1 MNLRNSI
8 FILIILL
15 IIFLSMGF
23 VTSVDIDDNST
34 SLTNNVQVD
43 EVETSSIGTQNLD
56 QTDSNDVYDD
66 KLTLEDN
73 DVLSAD
79 DNQIIYVGPSSA
91 GTADGSRDHPYTSI
105 STALSHT
112 LSGKTNEIVVLN
124 GTYRYTSAFTIS
136 KDNLIIRADD
146 DANPVISFAGQY
158 SSYNRWTISGNN
170 VTIKGI
176 EFTNNLATSGYST
189 GMLEITGTNIAV
201 SDCEFTAVR
210 GTRPIY
216 ANRATNLLI
225 ENSSFIGLDGNNNEA
240 LGIYNSNNVTIR
252 NNHVEGFGS
261 SSRDGSGVYASS
273 SNIII
278 DNNTFTNM
286 RSDNGIIYK
295 SGSTGNVYIQNNRF
309 LNSTSSSSGGAIYSF
324 NDNVH
329 ILNNTFTDIS
339 AQTNGGAIYLT
350 GKNHTIS
357 GNSFNNCSATQNGGA
372 IYMPYSSTTVNGFD
386 NNSFYNC
393 SSTVGGALYSAP
405 NLEINNAYFED
416 CSAVNG
422 SAAYLSPEY
431 TGTTYTTTINN
442 STFVNNNATSSG
454 TVYSAFPNFAVSNS
468 TFENNTAGKDGGAL
482 YIEGKTRYSTS
493 NNAITSITNTTFNNN
508 SAVNGGA
515 IYTYKMYDSILDN
528 DTFTNNTAVIG
539 GAVFID
545 YPRGKQDKSQNNAI
559 TNSNFENNSAEMGG
573 AVVIYSSDSTVSNS
587 TFTNNNATRYGGGAV
602 IMGGKN
608 SQIINNTFANNTAFL
623 YGGAIGTNDS
633 YIGNNS
639 FINNSAYQA
648 GAILT
653 INSTIAYN
661 NFTDNNATRGPD
673 VVYIDTY
680 EYYTYDVICNCT
692 NCTDCSCTID
702 NCNCTNASMIVVAT
716 NLLINNT
723 LDEDSVYCYNDTQIL
738 RVVKNANG
746 MYYLY
751 QDPSIITDRYFYKA
765 YCIEMDASIPIGYN
779 GTDGILVEDLTFVR
793 NSLDQ
798 SYVGDY
804 IKVLIILYEKVQY
817 NLKDYI
823 YVFTDGDYMNSE
835 DPIIQNVINITHD
848 SLTILDNG
856 FNIVNDTYSC
866 YWFQSFINPTT
877 RQNLILINGCK
888 PIEFPDLVPTKT
900 ADVSKVSNGDNIAY
914 TVKVYN
920 DHNITLTNVTVTDNL
935 GSGDWYISSWT
946 NTYNDAWVR
955 LSDNKWQLN
964 RPLRPGESAQF
975 EVICHVNTAN
985 GNPLT
990 NTIDVFA
997 HETEHHYVSETVD
1010 TERPLIL
1017 DKYATKKLVAR
1028 GELVDF
1034 KIVVTNNGKETMNNI
1049 RVDDVFSNTD
1059 FEWVSLTSDVGSWSS
1074 SGWSTSGSTITRGVY
1089 LSGGIAP
1096 GQSAIFTV
1104 TLRALKDSTSY
1115 TMYNNARLYQNSN
1128 YIMEDSD
1135 SVSIYTPYISLDKQ
1149 VSQSVYNVGDTVKF
1163 TIYVRNPTSMPL
1175 TGVYVEDFLPDG
1187 LQFTNWE
1194 QQNSWSTYSTSGSS
1208 WTMSSYDYQQNLLR
1222 FNLMGALEPN
1232 LQTRAIYIYCK
1243 ATQPGHAINNATAY
1257 ADGANPYTD
1266 RAEYTVLEPSIA
1278 VQKTTIDRQVYVGEN
1293 VSFTIKVTNDGNRAL
1308 TNVVVH
1314 ESLHKDLTYL
1324 SYTDGSKKWIKNSDL
1339 SWTYNGT
1346 LAVGQSSQFEV
1357 TFRAD
1362 KTGTLTN
1369 VVHVSTKEGP
1379 SDDDS
1384 DDTTVIIRPLTGTKL
1399 TVDKVVSVGDN
1410 VTFII
1415 NVENTRN
1422 QPFNNVFV
1430 KETDIEGLTFLSWKQ
1445 DGTDWTYNETSKI
1458 FKYGKTLNPGEVA
1471 SFNVTFRADKMG
1483 NWTNVII
1490 YGADGIKNFTAE
1502 NDTFVKAFNMSVQK
1516 IAIDKVV
1523 FLGDEIRFLIVV
1535 NNTGNERLTNVYVNE
1550 TDFGNLTFL
1559 RYEAVSGMWRL
1570 VQNNGYIFRLAGGLN
1585 PNASASFLVVFNA
1598 TETGNYTNVVVG
1610 NSDQVKNVSANN
1622 TTSVEIFKLKIEK
1635 ITIDK
1640 VVNIGENVT
1649 FTIRVTNIGDSAL
1662 DDVFVTETSHDG
1674 LKYLSFVSDKGNWE
1688 YTDGKFKLLD
1698 ILDVDDTASF
1708 NITFKT
1714 TKTGNLTNVIVGTYD
1729 GFKNVTTNNTT
1740 SVYNANMTVQ
1750 KITIDTEVMKG
1761 DNVTFTIIVKNTGE
1775 TNLTGVYVNE
1785 LEYDGLTYSSYA
1797 SNVGTWTK
1805 EGDSYKLDGILK
1817 VGESASF
1824 NITFI
1829 ATSMGNVTNVV
1840 VAGSN
1845 ETKETKTNNTTY
1857 IRNPDFEVVKDT
1869 LNATVGLNDEVTF
1882 TIVVT
1887 NTGNVNLTKVTVYE
1901 DYPAGLKF
1909 VGSSAGWAT
1918 TDNKTFVYDGILEV
1932 GKEIQLN
1939 ITFKAIALGNLTNVV
1954 NVSSPDVPENKT
1966 TNKTV
1971 TVPNPDFEVVKDAL
1985 NATVRLN
1992 DEVTFTIVVTNTG
2005 DVNLTKVTVYE
2016 DYPAGLK
2023 FVGSSAGWATTDNK
2037 TFVYDGILEVGK
2049 EIQLNI
2055 TFKAIALG
2063 NLINVVNVNTHEVPE
2078 NSSASDDVLVICP
2091 NMTVEKITNNVTVF
2105 KGEQVSFT
2113 VIVKNTGDTDL
2124 SDVFVEDKNYT
2135 AGLVYSGYVN
2145 MTGSGWKHSNGKF
2158 VYDGILKVGESAS
2171 FDVIFDTTKTGKFNN
2186 TVVAGSS
2193 STDNVTST
2201 NTTKVIDDAT
2211 EDDDNPGN
2219 SSSSDDDDLPD
2230 EDDSHGNSTVPGDDG
2245 VPEDEESVP
2254 EDDTSNPED
2263 ESDESE
2269 ADDEDNNPTEE
2280 VSGNLSEDESFQNK
2294 SNVENNMRAT
2304 GNPIFALLLVLLT
2317 MAGVARRYRK

>member
-15 IIFLSMGF
+15 MILLSMGF
-23 VTSVDIDDNST
+23 VSSVDIDDNST
-34 SLTNNVQVD
+34 SLTNNVQFD
-43 EVETSSIGTQNLD
+43 EVGASSIGTQNLNQAND
-56 QTDSNDVYDD
+56 IQDAGNSSNDNPVLNQANSNDVYDD
-66 KLTLEDN
+66 KNKIVYDDKLTLGDN

-79 DNQIIYVGPSSA
+79 DNNVIYVGTSSA
-91 GTADGSRDHPYTSI
+91 GTADGSKEHPYTSI
-105 STALSHT
+105 ATALSHT
-112 LSGKTNEIVVLN
+112 VSGKTNEIVVLD
-124 GTYRYTSAFTIS
+124 GTYSYSSTFTIS
-136 KDNLIIRADD
+136 KNNIIIRADD
-146 DANPVISFAGQY
+146 DATPVISFTSSY
-158 SSYNRWTISGNN
+158 SSNNRWTISGNN
-170 VTIKGI
+170 VTIQGL
-176 EFTNNLATSGYST
+176 EFTNNIATSGYST
-189 GMLEITGTNIAV
+189 GMLELTGTNIAV
-201 SDCEFTAVR
+201 SDCDFTAVR

-216 ANRATNLLI
+216 ANKGTNLTI
-225 ENSSFIGLDGNNNEA
+225 ENSSFIGLNGNTNVA
-240 LGIYNSNNVTIR
+240 MYYYNSNNVTIR

-261 SSRDGSGVYASS
+261 NSADGSGVYISG
-273 SNIII
+273 SNDVVI

-295 SGSTGNVYIQNNRF
+295 SGSNPTNIYIQNNRF
-309 LNSTSSSSGGAIYSF
+309 LNSTSSSVGGAIYSYYGSI
-324 NDNVH
+324 H
-329 ILNNTFTDIS
+329 ILNNTF
-339 AQTNGGAIYLT
+339 ANVNAANYGGAIYLN
-350 GKNHTIS
+350 GKNNTIS
-357 GNSFNNCSATQNGGA
+357 DNSFYNCSATQYGGA
-372 IYMPYSSTTVNGFD
+372 IYIPYASSETKEFD

-393 SSTVGGALYSAP
+393 SSNVGGAVYARG
-405 NLEINNAYFED
+405 NLEITNAYFEN
-416 CSAVNG
+416 CSAKDG

-431 TGTTYTTTINN
+431 SGNTYTASINN
-442 STFVNNNATSSG
+442 STFVNNNATGSG
-454 TVYSAFPNFAVSNS
+454 TVYSAFPNFTVSNS
-468 TFENNTAGKDGGAL
+468 TFENNTAGNDGGAI
-482 YIEGKTRYSTS
+482 YISRYPSS
-493 NNAITSITNTTFNNN
+493 SNAIVNISNTTFNNN
-508 SAVNGGA
+508 SAANNGGA
-515 IYTYKMYDSILDN
+515 IYTYKMYDSVLDN
-528 DTFTNNTAVIG
+528 NTFTNNSAVIG

-545 YPRGKQDKSQNNAI
+545 YPRNGNDKSQNNSI

-602 IMGGKN
+602 IMGGKD
-608 SQIINNTFANNTAFL
+608 SQIINNTFTNNTAFL

-673 VVYIDTY
+673 IVYIDTY
-680 EYYTYDVICNCT
+680 DYTTYEVICNCT
-692 NCTDCSCTID
+692 DCTDCNCTMD
-702 NCNCTNASMIVVAT
+702 NCNCTNATMTVVAT

-751 QDPSIITDRYFYKA
+751 QGPSNITDRYFYKA

-779 GTDGILVEDLTFVR
+779 GTDGILVDDLTFVR

-823 YVFTDGDYMNSE
+823 YVFTDGDYMNST

-848 SLTILDNG
+848 KLTILDNG

-900 ADVSKVSNGDNIAY
+900 ADVSKVSNGDNIVY

-975 EVICHVNTAN
+975 EVTCHVNTAN
-985 GNPLT
+985 GNPLS

-997 HETEHHYVSETVD
+997 HETEHHYVTETVN

-1074 SGWSTSGSTITRGVY
+1074 SSWSTSGSTITRGVY

-1104 TLRALKDSTSY
+1104 TLRALKTTSSY
-1115 TMYNNARLYQNSN
+1115 TLYNTARLYQNSN
-1128 YIMEDSD
+1128 YIMEDGD
-1135 SVSIYTPYISLDKQ
+1135 SVSIYTPYILVDKQ
-1149 VSQSVYNVGDTVKF
+1149 VSQSVYNVGDTVMF
-1163 TIYVRNPTSMPL
+1163 TIVVRNPNSMPL

-1187 LQFTNWE
+1187 LQFTNWN

-1266 RAEYTVLEPSIA
+1266 RAEYTVVEPSVD
-1278 VQKTTIDRQVYVGEN
+1278 VQKTTIERQVYVGEN
-1293 VSFTIKVTNDGNRAL
+1293 VSFIIRVTNDGNRAL

-1314 ESLHKDLTYL
+1314 ESLYKDLTYL
-1324 SYTDGSKKWIKNSDL
+1324 SYTDSTKKWIKNSDL

-1346 LAVGQSSQFEV
+1346 LAVGQSAQFEV

-1384 DDTTVIIRPLTGTKL
+1384 DDTNVIIRPLTGTKL

-1415 NVENTRN
+1415 NVENTRT

-1458 FKYGKTLNPGEVA
+1458 FKYGKTLYPGQVA

-1502 NDTFVKAFNMSVQK
+1502 NDTFVQAFNMSVQK

-1535 NNTGNERLTNVYVNE
+1535 NNTGNARLTNVYVNE

-1570 VQNNGYIFRLAGGLN
+1570 VQDNGYIFRLAGGLN

-1622 TTSVEIFKLKIEK
+1622 TTTVEILKLKIEK

-1640 VVNIGENVT
+1640 VVNIGDNVT

-1674 LKYLSFVSDKGNWE
+1674 LEYLSFVPNEGNWE

-1698 ILDVDDTASF
+1698 TLNVNDIASF

-1714 TKTGNLTNVIVGTYD
+1714 NKTGNLTNVVVGTYD

-1740 SVYNANMTVQ
+1740 FVYNANMTVQ

-1761 DNVTFTIIVKNTGE
+1761 DNVTFTIIVKNNGE
-1775 TNLTGVYVNE
+1775 IDLNDVYVNE
-1785 LEYDGLTYSSYA
+1785 SEYDGLTYSSYA

-1805 EGDSYKLDGILK
+1805 EGDSYKLNGILK

-1829 ATSMGNVTNVV
+1829 AAGIGNVTNVV

-1845 ETKETKTNNTTY
+1845 ETKETKANNTTN
-1857 IRNPDFEVVKDT
+1857 IRSADFEVVKDT
-1869 LNATVGLNDEVTF
+1869 
-1882 TIVVT
+1882 
-1887 NTGNVNLTKVTVYE
+1887 
-1901 DYPAGLKF
+1901 
-1909 VGSSAGWAT
+1909 
-1918 TDNKTFVYDGILEV
+1918 
-1932 GKEIQLN
+1932 
-1939 ITFKAIALGNLTNVV
+1939 
-1954 NVSSPDVPENKT
+1954 
-1966 TNKTV
+1966 
-1971 TVPNPDFEVVKDAL
+1971 L

-2005 DVNLTKVTVYE
+2005 DVNLTNVTVYE
-2016 DYPAGLK
+2016 D
-2023 FVGSSAGWATTDNK
+2023 
-2037 TFVYDGILEVGK
+2037 
-2049 EIQLNI
+2049 
-2055 TFKAIALG
+2055 
-2063 NLINVVNVNTHEVPE
+2063 
-2078 NSSASDDVLVICP
+2078 
-2091 NMTVEKITNNVTVF
+2091 
-2105 KGEQVSFT
+2105 
-2113 VIVKNTGDTDL
+2113 
-2124 SDVFVEDKNYT
+2124 
-2135 AGLVYSGYVN
+2135 
-2145 MTGSGWKHSNGKF
+2145 
-2158 VYDGILKVGESAS
+2158 
-2171 FDVIFDTTKTGKFNN
+2171 
-2186 TVVAGSS
+2186 
-2193 STDNVTST
+2193 
-2201 NTTKVIDDAT
+2201 
-2211 EDDDNPGN
+2211 
-2219 SSSSDDDDLPD
+2219 
-2230 EDDSHGNSTVPGDDG
+2230 
-2245 VPEDEESVP
+2245 
-2254 EDDTSNPED
+2254 
-2263 ESDESE
+2263 
-2269 ADDEDNNPTEE
+2269 
-2280 VSGNLSEDESFQNK
+2280 
-2294 SNVENNMRAT
+2294 
-2304 GNPIFALLLVLLT
+2304 
-2317 MAGVARRYRK
+2317 